1 MAKYV
6 LHKKKTLAP
15 KYEGSHEVI
24 FALTAAELGYEEH
37 QKTTVIQ

>member
-6 LHKKKTLAP
+6 PSQKKTLAP

-24 FALTAAELGYEEH
+24 LALTAAELGYEE
-37 QKTTVIQ
+37 QLKTTVIQ